1 MIPKYTNIIFIS
13 IIYINFFYTYY
24 CNIFVT
30 MENKPIDNAKKELEQ
45 KLKSTKDE
53 KLRQVIADKL
63 KVLGKVICK

>member
-1 MIPKYTNIIFIS
+1 
-13 IIYINFFYTYY
+13 
-24 CNIFVT
+24 

-53 KLRQVIADKL
+53 KLRQALADKL